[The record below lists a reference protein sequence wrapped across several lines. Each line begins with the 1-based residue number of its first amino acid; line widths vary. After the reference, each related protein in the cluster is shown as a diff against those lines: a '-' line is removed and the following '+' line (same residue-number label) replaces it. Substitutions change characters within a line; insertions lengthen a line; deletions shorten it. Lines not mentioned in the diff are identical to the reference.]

1 MKKLIEQILKFGVVG
16 AIAFF
21 IDWGVFNIVLIS
33 GTFIAGEEFASQEWF
48 TLLATTLGFTISVIF
63 NYLASMKF
71 VFTHK
76 EGMSRRREFIIFVI
90 LSLIGLGINNLVVWF
105 IAHGCPWP
113 FEVAQLLKDNAAK
126 IIATAIVMV
135 WNFVTRKIL
144 LDAGDD
150 TEKSSSN
157 K

>member
-1 MKKLIEQILKFGVVG
+1 MKKLIAQIAKFGVVG
-16 AIAFF
+16 IIAFF
-21 IDWGVFNIVLIS
+21 IDWGIFNIVLIT
-33 GTFIAGEEFASQEWF
+33 GGIIKGEAFAAQEWF

-71 VFTHK
+71 VFKHK
-76 EGMSRRREFIIFVI
+76 EDMNRAKEFVIFVI
-90 LSLIGLGINNLVVWF
+90 LSIIGLGINNLVVWF
-105 IAHGCPWP
+105 VAHACPWP
-113 FEVAQLLKDNAAK
+113 FVAAQLLKDNVAK

-144 LDAGDD
+144 LDAGDE
-150 TEKSSSN
+150 EKDQ